1 MALDT
6 KYQENTYKMPLVSIC
21 TLNSDGLIEIL
32 LKAFVYDE
40 KQVTFDFILSKLF
53 DHFGNCHSYRTGY
66 CKEMINV
73 IEN

>member
-40 KQVTFDFILSKLF
+40 K
-53 DHFGNCHSYRTGY
+53 
-66 CKEMINV
+66 
-73 IEN
+73 